1 MRAIETLINVKENGE
16 IFLHFPQELKIGL
29 HKIVIVLE
37 DEIVDVEN
45 ETEREYPITLE
56 IDKVFK
62 MELDKRS
69 ERMKLDPHPGYS
81 WGETISYLEEK
92 VGRKIQIR
100 KGS

>member
-16 IFLHFPQELKIGL
+16 IFLHFPQELKIGI

-37 DEIVDVEN
+37 DEIVNVEN
-45 ETEREYPITLE
+45 KIEKEYPISLE
-56 IDKVFK
+56 IDNAFK
-62 MELDKRS
+62 EELDKRS
-69 ERMKLDPHPGYS
+69 ERMKVDPHPGYS
-81 WGETISYLEEK
+81 WDETISYLEEK

>member
-1 MRAIETLINVKENGE
+1 MKAIETLINVKESGE
-16 IFLHFPQELKIGL
+16 ILLHFPQDIKIGL
-29 HKIVIVLE
+29 HKIIIVME
-37 DEIVDVEN
+37 DELLGVEN
-45 ETEREYPITLE
+45 EKEYPITLE
-56 IDKVFK
+56 IDKAFK